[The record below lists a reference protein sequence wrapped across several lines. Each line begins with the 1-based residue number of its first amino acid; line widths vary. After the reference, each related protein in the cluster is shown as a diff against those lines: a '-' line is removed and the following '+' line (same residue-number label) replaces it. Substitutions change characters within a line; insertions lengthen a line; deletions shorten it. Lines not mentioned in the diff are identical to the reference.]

1 MNLVNEVPG
10 PNENGVSGAQTK
22 GSTTEITSDA
32 APPLTGELLPR
43 TFMGLTSEN
52 PTNFGGADGARVLNA
67 MINDLTFERDEAKF
81 LATETQSKLD
91 QARTELHDEQIKNVR
106 FEERLG
112 GAFKLGI
119 AQRLC
124 TFLSPILYSVA
135 VDVFKTS
142 PSSSYIIF
150 GIATL
155 LLSTNLIPSRGKS

>member
-1 MNLVNEVPG
+1 MNLLDEAPS
-10 PNENGVSGAQTK
+10 PNKNGVSGAQTQ
-22 GSTTEITSDA
+22 GSATEILSDV

-52 PTNFGGADGARVLNA
+52 PTNFGGVDGARVLNA
-67 MINDLTFERDEAKF
+67 MINDLTFERDEAKN

-91 QARTELHDEQIKNVR
+91 KSQRELHDERIKNVR

-124 TFLSPILYSVA
+124 TFLSPILFSVGI
-135 VDVFKTS
+135 DVFKNS
-142 PSSSYIIF
+142 PSSAYIIF

-155 LLSTNLIPSRGKS
+155 LLSTNMIPSRGKS